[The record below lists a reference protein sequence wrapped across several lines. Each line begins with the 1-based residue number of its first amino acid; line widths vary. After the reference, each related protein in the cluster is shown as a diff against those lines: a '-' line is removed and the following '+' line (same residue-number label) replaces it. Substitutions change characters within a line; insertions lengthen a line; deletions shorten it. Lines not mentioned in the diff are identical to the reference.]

1 MNIYGNSF
9 NQAQFGSAA
18 ELESAV
24 SMRSYVSRIMRR
36 VYLKMFLGLLVT
48 TLSALC
54 LLASPA
60 AFETI
65 FSSKIISF
73 GLLIAELAVV
83 VVLSGAI
90 NRLSSATAT
99 ALFYAYSVLNGIVL
113 SSIFAIYS
121 IHAIALTFGI
131 TSAVFAAMTIFGY
144 VTRQDLTKL
153 GTFLFMA
160 LIGLIVAS
168 IVNLFMASS
177 ALEWGISVAGVL
189 IFVGLTAWDTQKI
202 KQWAMESDPTQT
214 GKLATIGALSL
225 YLDFINLFLYL
236 LRIFGGSR
244 NS

>member
-1 MNIYGNSF
+1 M
-9 NQAQFGSAA
+9 
-18 ELESAV
+18 
-24 SMRSYVSRIMRR
+24 
-36 VYLKMFLGLLVT
+36 
-48 TLSALC
+48 
-54 LLASPA
+54 
-60 AFETI
+60 
-65 FSSKIISF
+65 
-73 GLLIAELAVV
+73 

-113 SSIFAIYS
+113 SSIFLIYS
-121 IHAIALTFGI
+121 INAIALTFGI

-160 LIGLIVAS
+160 LLGLIVAS

-214 GKLATIGALSL
+214 GKLATMGALSL